1 MSYMRRKTF
10 VAAVVLS
17 FCAAALCASAVPAD
31 KAKFHVFLLVG
42 QSNMAGRGV
51 LDKTNRV
58 SVERVLKLDASGKW
72 VSAVEPLH
80 YDKKIAGA
88 GLGASFARAVAD
100 ADASITVGLVPVAV
114 GGTGIDRWVEGGDLW
129 SNAVARTR
137 IALKSGT
144 LKGILWH
151 QGESDASSAKR
162 TAQWGKKFKS
172 MIVSF
177 RREFGEVPFI
187 AGELGHYFDERKCR
201 WREINAQLHR
211 LEGVVS
217 GYLVVP
223 SEGLKAKSDNV
234 HFDTRSLREFGRRY
248 AEAYK
253 RLTAK

>member
-1 MSYMRRKTF
+1 MSNLSRRAF
-10 VAAVVLS
+10 FAIALS
-17 FCAAALCASAVPAD
+17 LCSAALFASAVPAD
-31 KAKFHVFLLVG
+31 KSKFHVFLLAG

-51 LDKTNRV
+51 LDKTNRL
-58 SVERVLKLDASGKW
+58 SIERVLKLDASGKW
-72 VSAVEPLH
+72 VPAVEPIH

-100 ADASITVGLVPVAV
+100 ADPSITVGLVPVAV

-162 TAQWGKKFKS
+162 TPLWEGKFKS
-172 MIVSF
+172 MIESF
-177 RREFGEVPFI
+177 RREFGPVPFV
-187 AGELGHYFDERKCR
+187 AGELGRYLNERKTR

-211 LEGVVS
+211 LEGVVR
-217 GYLVVP
+217 GYRVVS
-223 SEGLKAKSDNV
+223 SEGLTPKSDNV
-234 HFDTRSLREFGRRY
+234 HFDTPSLREFGRRY
-248 AEAYK
+248 AEAYRQLSK
-253 RLTAK
+253 RP